1 MSSDVLPTR
10 EFEQEL
16 IARLRTGDE
25 NAFIEL
31 MDRYGASLFRL
42 ALLYVHDSGA
52 AEDVVQ
58 ETWLGVFQG
67 IDRFAGRSSLKTW
80 LFTILS
86 NRAKRRGERDNR
98 TRAFSTFDTPEG
110 FDEGDLDRFFP
121 PGTED
126 AGHWK
131 SIPDD
136 WSLLPEERL
145 ASDELRAVVDQAM
158 TTLPGTQREV
168 ITLRDIEGWASEDV
182 RNALGITETNQRVLL
197 HRARTKVRRA
207 IEEYMAQ

>member
-1 MSSDVLPTR
+1 MSPNVLAAKDS
-10 EFEQEL
+10 EMEL
-16 IARLRTGDE
+16 IVRLRSGDE
-25 NAFIEL
+25 SAFIEL

-42 ALLYVHDSGA
+42 AQLYVHDAGA

-67 IDRFAGRSSLKTW
+67 IDRFEERSSLKTW

-98 TRAFSTFDTPEG
+98 TRPFSTLSSPDG
-110 FDEGDLDRFFP
+110 IDEGDLDRFFP
-121 PGTED
+121 PGNED
-126 AGHWK
+126 AGYWK

-136 WSLLPEERL
+136 WSQQPETKL
-145 ASDELRAVVDQAM
+145 ASDELRAVVNHAIAA
-158 TTLPGTQREV
+158 LPGNQREV
-168 ITLRDIEGWASEDV
+168 ITMRDIEGWSSDEV
-182 RNALGITETNQRVLL
+182 RNVLGITETNQRVLL

-207 IEEYMAQ
+207 IEEYMAR

>member
-1 MSSDVLPTR
+1 MGSDVLPVSAPER
-10 EFEQEL
+10 EL
-16 IARLRTGDE
+16 IARLRAGDQA
-25 NAFIEL
+25 AFIDL

-42 ALLYVHDSGA
+42 ALLYVHDPGA

-67 IDRFAGRSSLKTW
+67 IDRFEGRSSLKTW

-98 TRAFSTFDTPEG
+98 SRPFSTLGTPEG
-110 FDEGDLDRFFP
+110 IEEGDLDRFFP
-121 PGTED
+121 PGSDD

-136 WSLLPEERL
+136 WDLLPEERL
-145 ASDELRAVVDQAM
+145 ASSELHAVVERAIA
-158 TTLPGTQREV
+158 TLPGTQREV
-168 ITLRDIEGWASEDV
+168 ITLRDIEGWASDEV